1 MFLQLQVYN
10 LIHTCAL
17 SHLSLFVMG
26 LLIVSGGK
34 GLREVSVIFD
44 SQFDLH
50 IQSKKCEPFTLC
62 VHSRCEGFT
71 LRQRGRLLC

>member
-1 MFLQLQVYN
+1 
-10 LIHTCAL
+10 
-17 SHLSLFVMG
+17 MG

-62 VHSRCEGFT
+62 AHGRCEGFT
-71 LRQRGRLLC
+71 LSQRGRSLC

>member
-1 MFLQLQVYN
+1 
-10 LIHTCAL
+10 
-17 SHLSLFVMG
+17 MG

-50 IQSKKCEPFTLC
+50 IQSKKCEPFTLVC
-62 VHSRCEGFT
+62 TVGVQGFT

>member
-1 MFLQLQVYN
+1 
-10 LIHTCAL
+10 
-17 SHLSLFVMG
+17 MG
-26 LLIVSGGK
+26 LLIVSSGK

-62 VHSRCEGFT
+62 AQSVCRVHTSSAR
-71 LRQRGRLLC
+71 